1 MRVYILHQLSEAVA
15 QKEADGKA
23 RRVGRE
29 TENVKRS
36 IRVDAEVVARQPI
49 RQPLER
55 CAQVVVRQTGHFAA
69 EQCRHAEGLINVL
82 CALCPA
88 DDCRIT
94 DVLDVVAVRKQMIQC
109 GGVGKG
115 GVFADWGI
123 VVLLPSVGAERRRV
137 ERHQRR
143 AAGLR
148 VPHTLDRRVH
158 SGDLIIFSGHETLHL
173 DAALAAIPISLPCLT
188 DGSILFDLAA
198 IHAKDEVTA
207 RSHIIELPDK
217 RRMLCRVLRFP
228 SVEES
233 QYCAGIG
240 RIDAIQHRVV

>member
-23 RRVGRE
+23 CRVGRE
-29 TENVKRS
+29 TENVKRPV
-36 IRVDAEVVARQPI
+36 RVDAEVVARQPI

-88 DDCRIT
+88 DNGRIT
-94 DVLDVVAVRKQMIQC
+94 DVLDVVAVRKQMVQRS
-109 GGVGKG
+109 GVSKG
-115 GVFADWGI
+115 RVFSDRGV
-123 VVLLPSVGAERRRV
+123 VVLLAPVGAERRRV

-148 VPHTLDRRVH
+148 VPHALDRRVH
-158 SGDLIIFSGHETLHL
+158 SGDLILFSGHETLHL
-173 DAALAAIPISLPCLT
+173 DAALAAVLIPLPCLA
-188 DGSILFDLAA
+188 DNGILLDLAA

-207 RSHIIELPDK
+207 RGHIVELPDE